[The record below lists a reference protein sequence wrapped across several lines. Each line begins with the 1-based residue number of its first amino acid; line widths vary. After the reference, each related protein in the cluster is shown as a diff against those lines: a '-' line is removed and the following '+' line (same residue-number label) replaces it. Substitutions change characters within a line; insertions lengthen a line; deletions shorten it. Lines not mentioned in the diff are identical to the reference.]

1 MKQMK
6 PIALYFPQFHEIPE
20 NNRWWGQGFT
30 DWTNVK
36 GAYPLFEGHHQP
48 RVPLEGYY
56 DLSHKDVIAHQIE
69 LAKQYGVYG
78 FAIYHYWFDGKQLL
92 EKPKETILN
101 NKDLDIPFCLTWANE
116 TWARRWEGK
125 DSEILQEQT
134 YEATHEKWKEHFDY
148 IKPYLTDAR
157 AIRIDGKPVFQ
168 IYRPHLVTRVGDM
181 LAYWRE
187 LAREA
192 GIGELYFM
200 AIKSFDF
207 PDNRILDAFDG
218 VLLFQ
223 PHEAVNSKEYKG
235 KKAVLEKLLRCC
247 PESWVEKMR
256 SVRSK
261 MRSGCVVHSY
271 TKVFDLV
278 LNRDFRYKDKD
289 IFNMAFL
296 EWDNTAR
303 YREKATVYHGC
314 TPRIFEEY
322 MSRLVKRESEKHGEE
337 KQFVYINAWNEWAE
351 GTYLEPDTDNGY
363 AYLEALRRAVN
374 SVNSAEE
381 NEN

>member
-6 PIALYFPQFHEIPE
+6 PIALYFPQFHAIAE
-20 NNRWWGQGFT
+20 NDKWWGEGFT

-36 GAYPLFEGHHQP
+36 QGYPLFEGHHQP
-48 RVPLEGYY
+48 RVPVDGYY
-56 DLSHKDVIAHQIE
+56 DLTDKEVIARQIA

-92 EKPKETILN
+92 EKPKELILN

-125 DSEILQEQT
+125 DSEILMEQT
-134 YEATHEKWKEHFDY
+134 YEPTKEKWKEHFDY
-148 IKPYLTDAR
+148 VKPYLMDER

-168 IYRPHLVTRVGDM
+168 IYRPHLVTKVADM

-200 AIKSFDF
+200 AVKSFDF
-207 PDNRILDAFDG
+207 PDNQILDAFDG
-218 VLLFQ
+218 VLQFQ
-223 PHEAVNSKEYKG
+223 PHAAVNSRAYKG
-235 KKAVLEKLLRCC
+235 AQIWGENILRHC

-256 SVRSK
+256 TLRTKARTKHVIHPYK
-261 MRSGCVVHSY
+261 
-271 TKVFDLV
+271 KVFDLV
-278 LNRDFRYKDKD
+278 LKCKFRYKDKD
-289 IFNMAFL
+289 TFNIAFM

-314 TPRIFEEY
+314 TPALFEEY
-322 MSRLVKRESEKHGEE
+322 FTRLLKQESASHGEDA
-337 KQFVYINAWNEWAE
+337 QYVYINAWNEWAE
-351 GTYLEPDTDNGY
+351 GTYLEPDTKSGFG
-363 AYLEALRRAVN
+363 YLESVHSAVQ
-374 SVNSAEE
+374 SVND
-381 NEN
+381 

>member
-6 PIALYFPQFHEIPE
+6 PIAIYFPQFHAIPE
-20 NNRWWGQGFT
+20 NDKWWGAGFT
-30 DWTNVK
+30 DWTKVK
-36 GAYPLFEGHHQP
+36 EGYPLFEGHHQP
-48 RVPLEGYY
+48 RVPVDGYY
-56 DLSHKDVIAHQIE
+56 DLSQKEVIAHQIAM
-69 LAKQYGVYG
+69 AKQYGIYG

-92 EKPKETILN
+92 ETPKEIILN

-125 DSEILQEQT
+125 DSEILQKQT
-134 YEATHEKWKEHFDY
+134 YEPTLEKWKEHFDY
-148 IKPYLTDAR
+148 VKQYLTDPR

-168 IYRPHLVTRVGDM
+168 IYRPHLVLHVKKM

-187 LAREA
+187 LARKE

-207 PDNRILDAFDG
+207 PDNSILDAFDG

-235 KKAVLEKLLRCC
+235 KRVLLENILRHC
-247 PESWVEKMR
+247 PESWIEKMR
-256 SVRSK
+256 SLRSK
-261 MRSGCVVHSY
+261 TRTSHVLHPY
-271 TKVFDLV
+271 DKVFDAV
-278 LNRDFRYKDKD
+278 LNRDFKYKDKD
-289 IFNMAFL
+289 TFNMAFL

-303 YREKATVYHGC
+303 YKEKATVYHGC
-314 TPRIFEEY
+314 TPEIFEKYFTRLLQKE
-322 MSRLVKRESEKHGEE
+322 SRAHSEE

-351 GTYLEPDTDNGY
+351 GTYLEPDTDYGY
-363 AYLEALRRAVN
+363 AYLEVVKR
-374 SVNSAEE
+374 SVE
-381 NEN
+381 NISL